1 VQLPASTQG
10 DSHIVDLGG
19 VTDRDEVH
27 EDLVSATATAGNM
40 GNVLYLFIISI
51 IYILM
56 L

>member
-1 VQLPASTQG
+1 M

-19 VTDRDEVH
+19 VTDHDEVH